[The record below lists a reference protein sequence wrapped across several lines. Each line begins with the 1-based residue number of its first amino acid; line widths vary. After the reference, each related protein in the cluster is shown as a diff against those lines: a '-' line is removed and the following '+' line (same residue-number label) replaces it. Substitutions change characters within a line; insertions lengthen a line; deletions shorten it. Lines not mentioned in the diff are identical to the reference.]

1 MTPPRIQEP
10 PFTMKVELT
19 EGCNLRCGFCGL
31 QGIRAKGDKTFKF
44 MTVATARFIAE
55 EVKRLGWTSRFE
67 FAMRGEPTMNPD
79 FIEIVRQVREVLPQ
93 QSLMMTSNG
102 AGFFMKP
109 GDVISRLTD
118 LFDAGLNVLCLDDY
132 QGVNLVPRIREKM
145 TEYPWMA
152 DVIPTYEYPDQK
164 AGNPYG
170 RHKPST
176 KMIVFFKDISIE
188 QDGVHNYLSNH
199 CGGAAPLNDKKKGKR
214 CARPFREFAIHYNGN
229 VPICCNDWRG
239 AFKAGN
245 VLQQGLDTVWQ
256 SPALDAARRKL
267 YRGERD
273 FGPCLGCD
281 SHSHRTG
288 ILPDPQGLASMPTMD
303 PEAEAALRA
312 AVDGPSYTVPVFR
325 EWEER
330 KSR

>member
-1 MTPPRIQEP
+1 
-10 PFTMKVELT
+10 MKVELT

-31 QGIRAKGDKTFKF
+31 QGIREKGDKTYKF
-44 MTVATARFIAE
+44 LTVEHARFIAE
-55 EVKRLGWTSRFE
+55 QVRDLGWNSRFE
-67 FAMRGEPTMNPD
+67 FAMRGEPTINPD
-79 FIEIVRQVREVLPQ
+79 FIDIVRAFRTILPQ
-93 QSLMMTSNG
+93 ASLMMTSNG
-102 AGFFMKP
+102 AGFLRRIR
-109 GDVISRLTD
+109 GYDETHSIIDNLHE
-118 LFDAGLNVLCLDDY
+118 LFAAGLNVLCLDDY
-132 QGVNLVPRIREKM
+132 QGVNLVPRIRAAIEHPPLNTLPPM
-145 TEYPWMA
+145 F
-152 DVIPTYEYPDQK
+152 EYPDQK

-176 KMIVFFKDISIE
+176 KMIVFFKDISIP

-239 AFKAGN
+239 VFKAGN
-245 VLQQGLDTVWQ
+245 VFVQGLGAVWQ
-256 SPALDAARRKL
+256 SAYLDAARRKL

-288 ILPDPQGLASMPTMD
+288 ILPDPAGRDTMPAMD
-303 PEAEAALRA
+303 PEAEAALKA
-312 AVDGPSYTVPVFR
+312 AVEGSSYTVPVLR
-325 EWEER
+325 AWEV
-330 KSR
+330 K

>member
-1 MTPPRIQEP
+1 MNRIQEP
-10 PFTMKVELT
+10 PFTMKIELT

-31 QGIRAKGDKTFKF
+31 QGIREKGDKTYKF
-44 MTVATARFIAE
+44 LTVENARFIAE
-55 EVKRLGWTSRFE
+55 QVKSLGWNSRFE

-79 FIEIVRQVREVLPQ
+79 FIEIVAVFRKHLPQ
-93 QSLMMTSNG
+93 ASLMMTSNG
-102 AGFFMKP
+102 AGFFRPP
-109 GDVISRLTD
+109 GPVPNLEAV
-118 LFDAGLNVLCLDDY
+118 FEAGLNVLCLDDY
-132 QGVNLVPRIREKM
+132 EGVNLVPRIREAIIAYDDG
-145 TEYPWMA
+145 TLPH
-152 DVIPTYEYPDQK
+152 IYEYPDQK

-176 KMIVFFKDISIE
+176 KMIVMFKDISIP

-199 CGGAAPLNDKKKGKR
+199 CGGAAPLNNKKAGKR

-245 VLQQGLDTVWQ
+245 VFDQGLGAVWQ
-256 SPALDAARRKL
+256 SASLDAARRKL

-288 ILPDPQGLASMPTMD
+288 ILPDPQGVESMPAMD
-303 PEAEAALRA
+303 PEAEAALKA
-312 AVDGPSYTVPVFR
+312 AVEGPSYTLPVLR
-325 EWEER
+325 AWEQP
-330 KSR
+330 K